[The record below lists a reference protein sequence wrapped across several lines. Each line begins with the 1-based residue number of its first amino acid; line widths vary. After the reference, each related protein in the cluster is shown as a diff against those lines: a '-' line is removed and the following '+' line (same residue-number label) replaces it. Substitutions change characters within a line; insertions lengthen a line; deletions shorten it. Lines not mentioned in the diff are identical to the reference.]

1 MLLDRVERAAGI
13 LGTIGIVFDGEFGV
27 ILIVRVLGHPSPI
40 SILADHEVQEI
51 ASVVIY
57 RHPDLTPCDPH
68 IIPIAHR
75 LDPRRG
81 AIKPR
86 LRHGQTDFLNDHGHD
101 ITNDI

>member
-1 MLLDRVERAAGI
+1 MLLDRVKRAAGI
-13 LGTIGIVFDGEFGV
+13 LGTIGIVFHGEFGV
-27 ILIVRVLGHPSPI
+27 MLIQQVLGHPGQK

-51 ASVVIY
+51 ASIVIF
-57 RHPDLTPCDPH
+57 RHPDLTPCDVH
-68 IIPIAHR
+68 IIPIAHC

-86 LRHGQTDFLNDHGHD
+86 LRHGQADILNDHGLD